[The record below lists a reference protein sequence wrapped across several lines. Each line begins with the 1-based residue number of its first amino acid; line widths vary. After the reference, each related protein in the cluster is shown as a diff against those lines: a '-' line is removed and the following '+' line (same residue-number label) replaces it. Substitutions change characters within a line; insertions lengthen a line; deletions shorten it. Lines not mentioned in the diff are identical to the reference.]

1 MEQSVLI
8 PEERVGVLIGKNG
21 KTKERLEKS
30 TKTKIEI
37 GECVEISGEG
47 LDILKASE
55 IVKAI
60 GRGFSPETA
69 FLLLDDNFVLEIISL
84 EGETKNTIKRLMARV
99 IGRDGSSKK
108 IIEEKTG
115 CQVSVYGKTAS
126 VIGPSAK
133 IEKATKAVKQL
144 LLGRSHGFVYGRL
157 KK

>member
-1 MEQSVLI
+1 MEQGVLI
-8 PEERVGVLIGKNG
+8 PDERTAVLIGKNG
-21 KTKERLEKS
+21 RTKAKLEKS
-30 TKTKIEI
+30 TKTKIEVED
-37 GECVEISGEG
+37 GVEISGEG
-47 LDILKASE
+47 LDVLKASE

-60 GRGFSPETA
+60 GRGFSPRTA
-69 FLLLDDNFVLEIISL
+69 FLLLDDNFVLEIVSL

-115 CQVSVYGKTAS
+115 CQISVYGKTVS
-126 VIGPSAK
+126 VVGPSDK
-133 IEKATKAVKQL
+133 IEKGTKAVRQL